1 MNDKNCIVS
10 NVLKCKEQISAH
22 VSNSCLSIDC
32 EDITNAL
39 TEEIDIDKF
48 IEWFDRN
55 IDTFKTKQIIQ
66 PYFKRA
72 FLTELNRGTF
82 KLKTVVLNVITLA
95 DVMKQK
101 GISISTDDTLYM
113 GVMWGEIYRRGM
125 SADQI
130 ALLNRKVLDYMES
143 GQTFADYVAL
153 IKRSNAIKVYEVD
166 WDKVNAEYETELA
179 KCKKILNEL
188 ALEIPND

>member
-22 VSNSCLSIDC
+22 VSSSCLSIDC

-55 IDTFKTKQIIQ
+55 IDTFKTKQVIQ

-82 KLKTVVLNVITLA
+82 KLKTVVFNVSTLA

-101 GISISTDDTLYM
+101 GISVSTDDTLHLDI
-113 GVMWGEIYRRGM
+113 MWGEIYRRGM

-130 ALLNRKVLDYMES
+130 ALLNHKVLDYMES
-143 GQTFADYVAL
+143 GQTFTDYVAL
-153 IKRSNAIKVYEVD
+153 IKKSNAIKVYEVD

-188 ALEIPND
+188 ASEIPND